1 MIILIRNNRDVR
13 NFNNWTTIDNED
25 LLDINEIF
33 KSVGSTILFYA
44 KKLPS
49 EVKTTTNNKRQI
61 KSISEI
67 DFDKISQNC
76 IIFYHSDLFK
86 NEDSK
91 LIEDLFEFC
100 KNTRKSMVI
109 QFSLANQHLFNHIC
123 NGEEV
128 YVDEDGLN
136 EFKIKLLRDLKIN
149 SVFNI

>member
-33 KSVGSTILFYA
+33 KSVGSTILFYT

-49 EVKTTTNNKRQI
+49 EVKTSNNTKRQI

-67 DFDKISQNC
+67 DIDKINQDC
-76 IIFYHSDLFK
+76 IIFYHSDIFK
-86 NEDSK
+86 DEDFK
-91 LIEDLFEFC
+91 LVESLFEFC

-109 QFSLANQHLFNHIC
+109 QFSLGNQHLFNHIC

-128 YVDEDGLN
+128 YVEEEEIN